1 MIKSM
6 SQAELSDLKESLLR
20 QYDSYKSKGLK
31 LDMSRGKPCKEQLD
45 ISEGLLTVLNCNDDC
60 VDETG
65 MDCRNYGILDGI
77 SEAKKLFADL
87 MEVSENELIIGGNS
101 SLNMMYDTII
111 RTMIFGVDGVS
122 EPWGKYEKITFLCP
136 VPGYD
141 RHFSICESL
150 GINMVSVPLKA
161 DGPDMDMIEKLVAED
176 DSIKG
181 MWSIPKYS
189 NPTGITYSDDVV
201 RRLAA
206 LKPKAKD
213 FRIFWDN
220 AYIVHDLN
228 EKGDKLLNLLE
239 EAKKYGNEDMVY
251 MFMSTSKV
259 SFPGAGVA
267 AMAASAKNIAY
278 VKKKIFSQTIGPDKL
293 NQLRHVRYFK
303 TADGVREYMKKHAEI
318 IKPRFDVVLEFL
330 SKELGGLGVAEWFE
344 PRGGYFVSVN
354 VENGCAKRVVA
365 LLKDAGVTMTGAGAT
380 FPYGKDPEDRN
391 IRIAPSYP
399 PIDELRTAME
409 LFCICAK
416 LAAVEKYLETK

>member
-6 SQAELSDLKESLLR
+6 SKAELSELKESLLR

-45 ISEGLLTVLNCNDDC
+45 ISCDLLTVIKSNDDC
-60 VDETG
+60 FDSAGT
-65 MDCRNYGILDGI
+65 DCRNYGILDGI
-77 SEAKKLFADL
+77 PEAKKLFADV
-87 MEVSENELIIGGNS
+87 MGVSESEVIIGGNS
-101 SLNMMYDTII
+101 SLNMMYDTIA
-111 RTMIFGVDGVS
+111 RALLFGVDGVS
-122 EPWGKYEKITFLCP
+122 APWGKCDKVTFICP

-141 RHFSICESL
+141 RHFSVCESL
-150 GINMVSVPLKA
+150 GINMVTVPLNS
-161 DGPDMDMIEKLVAED
+161 DGPDMDMVEKLVSED
-176 DSIKG
+176 ESIKG

-189 NPTGITYSDDVV
+189 NPTGITYSDEVV
-201 RRLAA
+201 KRLAA

-220 AYIVHDLN
+220 AYLIHDLN
-228 EKGDKLLNLLE
+228 DEGDNLLNILE

-251 MFMSTSKV
+251 IFMSTSKV

-267 AMAASAKNIAY
+267 AMAASEKNVSYI
-278 VKKKIFSQTIGPDKL
+278 KKRMFAQTIGPDKL
-293 NQLRHVRYFK
+293 NQLRHVRYYK
-303 TADGVREYMKKHAEI
+303 TADGMREYMKKHSAI
-318 IKPRFDVVLEFL
+318 IKSRFDVVLNFL
-330 SKELGGLGVAEWFE
+330 SKELEGLGIAEWFE
-344 PRGGYFVSVN
+344 PNGGYFVSVN

-391 IRIAPSYP
+391 IRIAPTYP
-399 PIDELRTAME
+399 PIDELKIAME
-409 LFCICAK
+409 LFCICTK